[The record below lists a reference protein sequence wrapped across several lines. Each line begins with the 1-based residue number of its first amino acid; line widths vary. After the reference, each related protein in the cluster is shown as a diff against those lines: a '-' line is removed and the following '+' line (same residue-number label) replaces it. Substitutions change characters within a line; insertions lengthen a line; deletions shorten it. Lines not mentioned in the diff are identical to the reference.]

1 VSRHRPLS
9 TLAVVSSLAAPLVLG
24 AGPLAC
30 GAAST
35 APVSGRSASGSASG
49 SGASST
55 GGASVTASRD
65 LVLPKSKFAF
75 FASAARNVADV
86 LALDDG
92 SSLLVNEGGVRF
104 VAKGDPAVVQ
114 SADSFAPEELVAVR
128 KLASGKLAFLAASGA
143 VYLADGPLTPFS
155 TVRDAPKDARR
166 AVAGKSAFF
175 VITNAGG
182 LLRSIDGGASWSPVA
197 LPKREGVLVDLAVDR
212 TGEGLALLVP
222 EQLLE
227 TRDDGASFTLL
238 ATPPVGATRV
248 ERADAP
254 AGVFVTA
261 STLYKGSWST
271 TFSTEARALVRD
283 AGGTGAARL
292 EAKKGLHRYAPSM
305 PSLASGDAAYGFAEA
320 IAGGRAALVGTTYV
334 ELLPAEEEQSF
345 LTLAKIELPSG
356 ATTKLVTPAKE
367 CSVSAFAAA
376 GSFYAIA
383 CTQSVQVKDEYR
395 TDLVVYGSEDAGK
408 TWKTLGSVAPAGN
421 EPAVHVSVTAKGA
434 VVVGPA
440 AMSNKDGQVLNSTV
454 VRPAGGTFRPLEA
467 TPKRSIDVAR
477 VASNAAGDRIYAVGT
492 EASADAEG
500 DARQVLLVST
510 DGGAHFAARPF
521 PVTDQQLFGG
531 ADTLVVEETGASTPT
546 VHVFSSYE
554 TSTRWT
560 TRDDGA
566 HFEIT
571 NLPQTLRGLAFGGR
585 HGLAYLDSGK
595 AIETPDFGLTWG
607 LVEVPSATSYAC
619 TESGCLVGDSA
630 YRSGFELAKPADA
643 KPMPSQV
650 ELEKAGQKK
659 LEAASAWKCTVEPA
673 GTKLRDGAP
682 AAVLPRVGVPWLGS
696 TSDGATATAK
706 VVETS
711 FGKDGAL
718 ALKEVPLFA
727 AALSAGKGEPVFA
740 LRASAQG
747 VFAVRYRYDRPGAT
761 PAVTKPLA
769 KPPGSA
775 KPPKPSAAASAKPV
789 GSAGAKPPTPPKP
802 ELLRADVE
810 VAWYVAATGKVV
822 HATIPAAEGLD
833 PKEHLTA
840 KKGWSEAKTTG
851 WIVPGHGLVVRPFA
865 ARLDE
870 PLWLVGEGG
879 KVTRLP
885 ALAQP
890 GFRTYA
896 AVRGVGALHLLGMN
910 DRAGLVFVAT
920 LADGA
925 KDWKTRVVTAW
936 SERGPSPY
944 ATTLDAFGAGA
955 DASFA
960 FGTSGD
966 ATFAP
971 HGWALGLRDDVAL
984 EPIALPTQRDLSQPA
999 RACSDKRTGVAPA
1012 RVNVPFA
1019 FGTRHPVLLVDGKST
1034 RMLATWDAVALVDRA
1049 APSAPGNACVGA
1061 FDASRPGYP
1070 GGEWVAIDPAALDH
1084 AVSVRDVYENGARAL
1099 EVRKA
1104 SCAPTTDDVKSFASS
1119 TGFSR

>member
-1 VSRHRPLS
+1 MSRHRPLS

-30 GAAST
+30 GAAGT
-35 APVSGRSASGSASG
+35 APVSGRAVAASGSA
-49 SGASST
+49 APST
-55 GGASVTASRD
+55 GGGSVTGSRD

-75 FASAARNVADV
+75 FASAARNVTDV

-92 SSLLVNEGGVRF
+92 SSLLVSDGGVRF

-114 SADSFAPEELVAVR
+114 SADGFAPEDLVAVR
-128 KLASGKLAFLAASGA
+128 KLPSGKLAFLAATGA
-143 VYLADGPLTPFS
+143 VYLADGPLAPFS
-155 TVRDAPKDARR
+155 SVRDAPKDVRR

-175 VITNAGG
+175 AITRAGS

-197 LPKREGVLVDLAVDR
+197 LPKGEGVLIDLAVDHA
-212 TGEGLALLVP
+212 GEGLALLAP
-222 EQLLE
+222 ERLLE
-227 TRDDGASFTLL
+227 TRDDGASFTAL

-248 ERADAP
+248 DRADGP
-254 AGVFVTA
+254 TGVFVTA
-261 STLYKGSWST
+261 SILYKGSWST
-271 TFSTEARALVRD
+271 TFSTEARAVVRD
-283 AGGTGAARL
+283 GGAAGAGVRL
-292 EAKKGLHRYAPSM
+292 EAKRGLHRYSPSM
-305 PSLASGDAAYGFAEA
+305 PSLAGGDAAYGYAEA

-334 ELLPAEEEQSF
+334 ELIPAEEEQSF

-367 CSVSAFAAA
+367 CAVSAFAAA

-408 TWKTLGSVAPAGN
+408 TWKTLGSVAPAGQ
-421 EPAVHVSVTAKGA
+421 EPVVHVSVTAKGA
-434 VVVGPA
+434 VVVSPA
-440 AMSNKDGQVLNSTV
+440 AMSNKDGQVLNSSV
-454 VRPAGGTFRPLEA
+454 VRPAGGTFRALEA
-467 TPKRSIDVAR
+467 TPKLSVDVTR

-500 DARQVLLVST
+500 EAKQVLLVST
-510 DGGAHFAARPF
+510 DGGAHFAAKPF
-521 PVTDQQLFGG
+521 PVTDQLLFGG
-531 ADTLVVEETGASTPT
+531 ADALVVEETGSGAPA
-546 VHVFSSYE
+546 VHTFSSYE
-554 TSTRWT
+554 TTTRWT

-571 NLPQTLRGLAFGGR
+571 SLAQSLRGLAFGGR
-585 HGLAYLDSGK
+585 HGLASLDSGK
-595 AIETPDFGLTWG
+595 AVETPDFGATWG
-607 LVEVPSATSYAC
+607 LVEVPSASSFAC

-630 YRSGFELAKPADA
+630 YRIGFELAKAADA
-643 KPMPSQV
+643 KPMPTQG
-650 ELEKAGQKK
+650 ELEKAGRKK
-659 LEAASAWKCTVEPA
+659 LEAASAWKCTVEPT
-673 GTKLRDGAP
+673 GTKVHDAAP

-696 TSDGATATAK
+696 ASDGATATAK

-711 FGKDGAL
+711 FSKDGAL
-718 ALKEVPLFA
+718 AIKEVPLFA
-727 AALSAGKGEPVFA
+727 TAPSGGKGEPVFA

-747 VFAVRYRYDRPGAT
+747 VFAIRYRYDRPGAT
-761 PAVTKPLA
+761 PPTTKPLA

-775 KPPKPSAAASAKPV
+775 RPPAPPKPATSASGKPGGSVSAKPP
-789 GSAGAKPPTPPKP
+789 SKP

-822 HATIPAAEGLD
+822 HATISGAEGLD
-833 PKEHLTA
+833 PKEHLSA
-840 KKGWSEAKTTG
+840 RKAWSEAKMNG
-851 WIVPGHGLVVRPFA
+851 WIVPGYGLVVRPFA

-870 PLWLVGEGG
+870 PLWLVSEAG

-885 ALAQP
+885 SLAQP
-890 GFRTYA
+890 SLRTHA
-896 AVRGVGALHLLGMN
+896 AVRGVGALHLLGIG
-910 DRAGLVFVAT
+910 DRGGLVFVAT

-925 KDWKTRVVTAW
+925 KEWKTRVVTAW
-936 SERGPSPY
+936 SERGASPY
-944 ATTLDAFGAGA
+944 ATTLGAFGSGA
-955 DASFA
+955 EASFA

-966 ATFAP
+966 ASLAP
-971 HGWALGLRDDVAL
+971 RGWALALRDDVAL
-984 EPIALPTQRDLSQPA
+984 EPVGLPTQRELSQPP
-999 RACSDKRTGVAPA
+999 RACSGKLDGRT
-1012 RVNVPFA
+1012 RVEVPFS

-1034 RMLATWDAVALVDRA
+1034 RMLATWDAVSLVDRA

-1070 GGEWVAIDPAALDH
+1070 GGEWVTIDPAALDR
-1084 AVSVRDVYENGARAL
+1084 AVSVRDVYDNGARAL

-1104 SCAPTTDDVKSFASS
+1104 SCAPTTDDVTSFAGSN
-1119 TGFSR
+1119 GFSR